1 MTRLL
6 GPLFAALALALFPAR
21 AAGAPALQGT
31 LAHHAASLTFAQ
43 LGTRSPEAR
52 EGERLMSEAEFE
64 RAVRVLQRG
73 VSRADV
79 TDDELVEL
87 YRLMGLAYLYLGD
100 EQKARDA
107 YEKLLQARPDYELP
121 RSTAP
126 RIRELY
132 ARIREDIRKRRVRP
146 VTIYFE
152 PLQGHTAGQPLEV
165 QARIEDMALG
175 ARAKLYYR
183 RAGVQ
188 SYSSVEF
195 ARDPQAQSRE
205 EFRAVVPAFEFPAD
219 RRSFDVEYYLE
230 VADAAQRRLAGRG
243 DSLNPL
249 NFTVRAPGGGAEPP
263 TVDADAWYR
272 KPWVWIAGGVV
283 AAGVAGGIAFAAT
296 RQPTGD
302 VPVKIRVQP

>member
-6 GPLFAALALALFPAR
+6 GPLLALLALSAAPAR
-21 AAGAPALQGT
+21 AAGVSALPG
-31 LAHHAASLTFAQ
+31 LVVAQ
-43 LGTRSPEAR
+43 LGIRSPEVR
-52 EGERLMSEAEFE
+52 EAERLLSEAEFE

-73 VSRADV
+73 LSRSDV

-87 YRLMGLAYLYLGD
+87 YRLMGLAHLYLGD

-121 RSTAP
+121 PSTAP

-146 VTIYFE
+146 VTLWFT
-152 PLQGHTAGQPLEV
+152 PLQEHTAGAPLEV
-165 QARIEDMALG
+165 PVRIEDMALG
-175 ARAKLYYR
+175 ARARLYYR
-183 RAGVQ
+183 RAGGQ
-188 SYSSVEF
+188 SFSSVEF
-195 ARDPQAQSRE
+195 ARDPQAPSRE
-205 EFRAVVPAFEFPAD
+205 EFRATVPAYEFPAD
-219 RRSFDVEYYLE
+219 GRTFDMEYYLE

-249 NFTVRAPGGGAEPP
+249 NFTVRVPRDGSGPSR
-263 TVDADAWYR
+263 VDTDAWYR

-283 AAGVAGGIAFAAT
+283 AAGAAGGIAYAAT